1 MLATKKPPGEARSAA
16 ILRSASL
23 VKPSMVSLYIV
34 GLGSLEV
41 GCCMVDRFAD
51 DDERGRG
58 EACAP
63 YRLRKAGERRE
74 HRALVLGGAVLHDAG
89 GRAPRKAR
97 PEHLAYQLA
106 PAAQPPVDDER
117 RAHGRE

>member
-1 MLATKKPPGEARSAA
+1 MLATKKPPGEARSAV

-34 GLGSLEV
+34 VLDSLEV

-58 EACAP
+58 EACAA

-74 HRALVLGGAVLHDAG
+74 HRALALGCAVLHDAG
-89 GRAPRKAR
+89 GRGPSEGR
-97 PEHLAYQLA
+97 PQRPGDPLQQGAE
-106 PAAQPPVDDER
+106 
-117 RAHGRE
+117 

>member
-34 GLGSLEV
+34 VLDSLEV

-63 YRLRKAGERRE
+63 YRFRKAGERRE
-74 HRALVLGGAVLHDAG
+74 HRALVLGCAVLHDAG
-89 GRAPRKAR
+89 GRAPTQAPPAPLRQQ
-97 PEHLAYQLA
+97 P
-106 PAAQPPVDDER
+106 PAA
-117 RAHGRE
+117 AATH

>member
-58 EACAP
+58 EARAP
-63 YRLRKAGERRE
+63 YRFRKAGERRE
-74 HRALVLGGAVLHDAG
+74 HRALVLGCAVLHDAG
-89 GRAPRKAR
+89 GRAPRKAPPR
-97 PEHLAYQLA
+97 ASRL
-106 PAAQPPVDDER
+106 PAR
-117 RAHGRE
+117 RGGQTPGR